1 MEALLKS
8 SEASHLADSLADLG
22 VESRELHR
30 PWTQCHLRKYL
41 LTRKRFHLGP
51 TVDDMA
57 LCNPGDLVA
66 DLKVDEDL
74 AKKLVDGAKEAQLFE
89 KRKTAIQSTWKTVG
103 DSLGVEATKLFYKR
117 LFEQYPDVVPMFG
130 DANMDEQAEK
140 LLKTVSEWHNL
151 PICFDTTTAACAR
164 FAKAFADRSGCRIP
178 ERRPCV
184 DTYT

>member
-22 VESRELHR
+22 VESL
-30 PWTQCHLRKYL
+30 
-41 LTRKRFHLGP
+41 
-51 TVDDMA
+51 DDMA

-89 KRKTAIQSTWKTVG
+89 KRKTAIQSTWKAVG

-130 DANMDEQAEK
+130 DADMDEQAEK
-140 LLKTVSEWHNL
+140 
-151 PICFDTTTAACAR
+151 
-164 FAKAFADRSGCRIP
+164 
-178 ERRPCV
+178 
-184 DTYT
+184 